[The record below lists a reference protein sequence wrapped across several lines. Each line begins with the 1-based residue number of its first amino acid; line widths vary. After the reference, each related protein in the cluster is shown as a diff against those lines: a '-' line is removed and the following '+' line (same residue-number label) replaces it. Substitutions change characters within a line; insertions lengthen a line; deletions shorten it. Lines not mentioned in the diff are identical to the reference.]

1 MKWTKNIF
9 ISLFILSILLLFL
22 ETLSAATYFFLRG
35 HNRWFE
41 PKNIVVFANDHLSKH
56 HIENSVMRLK
66 HYPNFVSDLQID
78 KNGLIATVN
87 NLQGYYPRLLLMGGS
102 TVEGR
107 GSSSNGTTIA
117 SYLSSCLAS
126 VNIPHEVLNGGRSGQ
141 YSYTEYRIMLESF
154 LPKFKPAIVVS
165 LNGFNDFALSL
176 HNKPNEFLYH
186 SDVRNSKAL
195 IEQDRNGIRL
205 SDYLKDLYVSTHLFS
220 VINSISRQ
228 FFDTTK
234 NNLESKFINLNDFER
249 DKRAHLVANHF
260 KTQIA
265 NTNNIVE
272 AYHSSYI
279 HFLQPTLMLDK
290 RKITDTEKSF
300 ITAWEKRT
308 PLEKNFL
315 IELEKF
321 YEAYKKLNQLSVDIS
336 DLFNGRD
343 GQQLYV
349 DSSHYNSEANK
360 IVAYSICDYIFLN
373 RGTLKIIQ

>member
-154 LPKFKPAIVVS
+154 LPKFKPTIVVS

-234 NNLESKFINLNDFER
+234 NNLESK
-249 DKRAHLVANHF
+249 
-260 KTQIA
+260 
-265 NTNNIVE
+265 
-272 AYHSSYI
+272 
-279 HFLQPTLMLDK
+279 
-290 RKITDTEKSF
+290 F